1 MVHWCFHS
9 LTFFCHK
16 KPLHIFDSPTSL
28 PLLLPTACLHS
39 TCPARVHTRERE
51 PARSP
56 TTRRRSLLRSPLQ
69 EQPAAALLRRPRNEA
84 TARKEKRNGGANARA
99 SKKLFPSPPRALRLP
114 SILCRLALPLSRACY
129 APDMHPRHADS
140 TLDSYSS
147 YSEFL
152 SAPIAFSFMSPS
164 PKHQPTRFFYLKP
177 ARAPIL
183 ARFPST
189 CT

>member
-51 PARSP
+51 PACSP
-56 TTRRRSLLRSPLQ
+56 TTRTRSLLRSPLQ

-99 SKKLFPSPPRALRLP
+99 SKKLFPSPPRALHLNP
-114 SILCRLALPLSRACY
+114 SPSVLGRLALPSIPRLLRT
-129 APDMHPRHADS
+129 RHA
-140 TLDSYSS
+140 
-147 YSEFL
+147 
-152 SAPIAFSFMSPS
+152 P
-164 PKHQPTRFFYLKP
+164 PTRRLHSRFILILFLLRVPFSSNCFF
-177 ARAPIL
+177 
-183 ARFPST
+183 F
-189 CT
+189 